1 MCGFCVVFL
10 SRSWRLVSFLLFCV
24 VCCRINV
31 RSFWPSDGRRWF
43 PNTKKKSWV
52 LGQIRAERVLA
63 DTIMID
69 GRKEW
74 ISKFCPEANVWTWW
88 RCRRCHSNVP
98 ACLQVKHKQAIRAK
112 NNGWSSGSSSS
123 SGGEEKRSRDQEE
136 EIKQLRGEGAGGA
149 GRADERRSG
158 LEEDCKMECEED
170 IDCKKKLDERR
181 KSLQKQLRD
190 IEKFTDMEP
199 LFRDS
204 QKEWKGQLQDIER
217 KRTELFPEH
226 QKMQKRSR
234 KLQCLQ
240 DKKRNFTKEACS
252 CEEET
257 RKASEEAELWQLSDG
272 SR

>member
-1 MCGFCVVFL
+1 MLLQRPSMSAGEAQIGNPCEEQRVVFRFIFFEWWRREKAP
-10 SRSWRLVSFLLFCV
+10 RSGGGNQAVACTSGLL
-24 VCCRINV
+24 R
-31 RSFWPSDGRRWF
+31 
-43 PNTKKKSWV
+43 K
-52 LGQIRAERVLA
+52 QQRVEK
-63 DTIMID
+63 
-69 GRKEW
+69 G
-74 ISKFCPEANVWTWW
+74 PEA
-88 RCRRCHSNVP
+88 
-98 ACLQVKHKQAIRAK
+98 
-112 NNGWSSGSSSS
+112 
-123 SGGEEKRSRDQEE
+123 QEE
-136 EIKQLRGEGAGGA
+136 PTRGG
-149 GRADERRSG
+149 SG
-158 LEEDCKMECEED
+158 LEEDCKMEFEED

-190 IEKFTDMEP
+190 IVKFTDMEP